1 MVRFLNIYM
10 KRVLILGGT
19 GDATQLA
26 AKAATIPEIEIISS
40 LAGRTTN
47 PISPTGNVRIGGF
60 GGETGLTNYIKEMNI
75 DILIDATHPFAAQI
89 SFNAAIAAESTNIPR
104 LMLIRPTWE
113 KQPGDTWIEVDS
125 VESAAA
131 TLQHAKRVFLTV
143 GKQQLPAFAKLSDI
157 WFIMRLI
164 ELPESSTAVPQGIF
178 LCDRGPFSLDNERE
192 ILQKYNIDTIVS
204 KNSGGDATIAKI
216 IAARE
221 FGIPVV
227 MVNRP
232 PTPPGEKVNNAD
244 QALIWLLKKLNNNY

>member
-1 MVRFLNIYM
+1 M
-10 KRVLILGGT
+10 KKVLILGGT
-19 GDATQLA
+19 GEATQLA
-26 AKAATIPEIEIISS
+26 ASSATIPQIEIISS

-47 PISPTGNVRIGGF
+47 PISPIGNVRIGGF
-60 GGETGLTNYIKEMNI
+60 GGQTGLTDYIKQMNI

-89 SFNAAIAAESTNIPR
+89 SFNAAIATESTNIPR

-113 KQPGDTWIEVDS
+113 KLPEDRWIEVDS
-125 VESAAA
+125 VESAAT
-131 TLQHAKRVFLTV
+131 TLKTQAKRVFLTV
-143 GKQQLPAFAKLSDI
+143 GKQQLPAFAQLKGI

-164 ELPESSTAVPQGIF
+164 ELPPTSTALLPPGEFI
-178 LCDRGPFSLDNERE
+178 CDRGPFSLPNERE

-221 FGIPVV
+221 LGIPVV

-232 PTPPGEKVNNAD
+232 PTPPGERVSNVNEAF
-244 QALIWLLKKLNNNY
+244 IWLQKKLNNDY

>member
-1 MVRFLNIYM
+1 M

-26 AKAATIPEIEIISS
+26 AKAATIPVEIISS

-47 PISPTGNVRIGGF
+47 PISPAGNVRIGGF
-60 GGETGLTNYIKEMNI
+60 GGQTGLTDYIKQMNI

-89 SFNAAIAAESTNIPR
+89 SFNAAIAATDTNIPR
-104 LMLIRPTWE
+104 LMLIRPTWK
-113 KQPGDTWIEVDS
+113 KQPGDIWIEVDS

-131 TLQHAKRVFLTV
+131 TLQNHAKKVFLTV

-164 ELPESSTAVPQGIF
+164 ELPLPSTAVPQGIF

-192 ILQKYNIDTIVS
+192 ILLKYNIDTIVS

-232 PTPPGEKVNNAD
+232 PTPPGEKVSNAD
-244 QALIWLLKKLNNNY
+244 EALIWLLKKLDNY

>member
-1 MVRFLNIYM
+1 M
-10 KRVLILGGT
+10 KKVLILGGT
-19 GDATQLA
+19 GEATQLA
-26 AKAATIPEIEIISS
+26 ASCATIPKVEIISS

-60 GGETGLTNYIKEMNI
+60 GGQTGLTDYIKQMNI

-104 LMLIRPTWE
+104 LMLIRPTWQ
-113 KQPGDTWIEVDS
+113 KQPEDKWIEVDS

-131 TLQHAKRVFLTV
+131 TLHHAKRVFLTV
-143 GKQQLPAFAKLSDI
+143 GKQQLPAFAKLDNI

-164 ELPESSTAVPQGIF
+164 ELPPTSTALLPPGEFI
-178 LCDRGPFSLDNERE
+178 CDRGPFSLDNERE
-192 ILQKYNIDTIVS
+192 IILKHNIDTIVS

-221 FGIPVV
+221 LGIPVV

-232 PTPPGEKVNNAD
+232 PTPPGERVSNVDK
-244 QALIWLLKKLNNNY
+244 ALIWLMNKLDNLDNN

>member
-1 MVRFLNIYM
+1 M
-10 KRVLILGGT
+10 KKILILGGT

-26 AKAATIPEIEIISS
+26 AKAATIPKVEIISS
-40 LAGRTTN
+40 LAGRTNN

-60 GGETGLTNYIKEMNI
+60 GGQTGLTDYIKQMNI

-104 LMLIRPTWE
+104 LMLIRPTWQKLPE
-113 KQPGDTWIEVDS
+113 DKWIEVDT

-131 TLQHAKRVFLTV
+131 TLHHAKRVFLTV
-143 GKQQLPAFAKLSDI
+143 GKQQLPAFAKLDNI

-164 ELPESSTAVPQGIF
+164 ELPLPNTAVPQGIF
-178 LCDRGPFSLDNERE
+178 LCDRGPFCLDNERE
-192 ILQKYNIDTIVS
+192 ILLKYNIDTIVS

-221 FGIPVV
+221 LGIPVV

-232 PTPPGEKVNNAD
+232 PTPLGEKVSNVD
-244 QALIWLLKKLNNNY
+244 EALIWLRNKLGVS